1 MYCIFVFDKLW
12 VNKCNSRYFQTA
24 RFHTIETNALYW
36 LANNKVKQLCFP
48 KCELLSAQLI
58 RRLLLRCLFEL
69 LNKPWAKT
77 LPWMSRY
84 LNFPLSKSFYLREV
98 KGTNPGIVKCI
109 CPLKS
114 LLRPIKAFFWKKSHF
129 DSKYL
134 NGILKSHAFMW
145 QMNHKFEKQT
155 KNRIT

>member
-69 LNKPWAKT
+69 LNKPRAKT

-84 LNFPLSKSFYLREV
+84 QNFPLSKSFYLREV
-98 KGTNPGIVKCI
+98 KDTNT
-109 CPLKS
+109 LKS
-114 LLRPIKAFFWKKSHF
+114 LLRPFEAYLEKITFWF
-129 DSKYL
+129 DIWMQFTSL
-134 NGILKSHAFMW
+134 MRSFGRWTTNS
-145 QMNHKFEKQT
+145 
-155 KNRIT
+155 KNRLKI